1 MNRLKKLFTVRRV
14 LMLLLIIS
22 VIFAAVSIKRKV
34 EVWGFTFDPGSV
46 TRVWTLE
53 ARIDF
58 DGGGMFVRAESC
70 GAR

>member
-46 TRVWTLE
+46 TRVWT
-53 ARIDF
+53 
-58 DGGGMFVRAESC
+58 M
-70 GAR
+70 